1 MCLVNT
7 LYTKSKWNLQITH
20 RFDAFMKDRLVN
32 EIEFAKL
39 SNEFDVAQHFDLGDG
54 TLLLLLRG
62 EWAVIFIKD

>member
-1 MCLVNT
+1 
-7 LYTKSKWNLQITH
+7 
-20 RFDAFMKDRLVN
+20 MKDRLVN

-62 EWAVIFIKD
+62 EWAVIFIID